1 MFLGLRP
8 LEVLWLLIALVII
21 GQQIIVRD
29 GVFDPVAFAAA
40 AFFIGLTLALAFAYL
55 GARIGLRRFYVLAGF
70 SLLLGAAGSWLNLTD
85 PWSAAFIFGLEG
97 LAGLVCGALVLRH
110 YLRSTRPL
118 AGEDLDE

>member
-40 AFFIGLTLALAFAYL
+40 AFFIGL
-55 GARIGLRRFYVLAGF
+55 IPAGRGDKKRQD
-70 SLLLGAAGSWLNLTD
+70 SSGDTPISQ
-85 PWSAAFIFGLEG
+85 
-97 LAGLVCGALVLRH
+97 LVKKLME
-110 YLRSTRPL
+110 SQSKSKKD
-118 AGEDLDE
+118 EDQE